1 MSQLDINGV
10 HVDVNPAFQT
20 WKDVLFDV
28 ESSRL
33 EAGQVI
39 ASVKFDGDDV
49 PSFREA
55 PVLSRPLQS
64 LAEIRIEVVPKTE
77 LSLGA
82 LQEAE
87 TYVGKLKLSMVDV
100 AESFRIGDADP
111 ANQKLQQVL
120 EGIKM
125 LAALARGIELSLDS
139 LQSRTS
145 SVERTLEQMRPALE
159 ELINAQLK
167 RDWTLVADILEY
179 ELLAHFSRFE
189 TTLNE
194 FKNQLR
200 LD

>member
-10 HVDVNPAFQT
+10 HVEMNPACRT
-20 WKDVLFDV
+20 WRDLLLDV
-28 ESSRL
+28 ESRRL
-33 EAGQVI
+33 EAGEVI
-39 ASVKFDGDDV
+39 ASVKFNGDEV
-49 PSFREA
+49 PSFRDDR
-55 PVLSRPLQS
+55 VLSRPLQS
-64 LAEIRIEVVPKTE
+64 LAEIRIEVVPKAE
-77 LSLGA
+77 LSRGA

-87 TYVGKLKLSMVDV
+87 TYLGKLKLFIVDV
-100 AESFRIGDADP
+100 AETFRIGDADP
-111 ANQKLQQVL
+111 ANAKLQQLL

-139 LQSRTS
+139 GEFKAS

-179 ELLAHFSRFE
+179 EILAHFSRFE
-189 TTLNE
+189 ETLNE
-194 FKNQLR
+194 FNKQLH